1 MNRKALI
8 IGVPGDGVHNVRLGG
23 VEVDLANYRQFLI
36 SPLGGAWKDS
46 EIQILQ
52 NPTSGQLEQKLK
64 ELRTFDY
71 ALVTFSG
78 HGGYN
83 INTKSTHLE
92 LGPGIMFDSR
102 LLKIGAPKQTVIL
115 DCCRER
121 YEPPLLA
128 KASITLESLAS
139 VTRDL
144 DPERCRKEFDS
155 HLRKCIPATIVLH
168 ACSIDEGADDKG
180 ERGGLYSLSLIEA
193 AEDFMSETSIS
204 SSVHSSVLDV
214 PHAHSRAA
222 EKVRHESD
230 LRQKPAIDQ
239 PRISTYFPFAVI
251 A

>member
-36 SPLGGAWKDS
+36 SPLGGSWRDS
-46 EIQILQ
+46 EIQILL

-64 ELRTFDY
+64 DLRSFDY
-71 ALVTFSG
+71 AFVSFSG

-83 INTKSTHLE
+83 TSTKSTHLE

-102 LLKIGAPKQTVIL
+102 LLKIGAPRQTVIL

-121 YEPPLLA
+121 YEQPLA
-128 KASITLESLAS
+128 KATITLDSLAS
-139 VTRDL
+139 ATINL
-144 DPERCRKEFDS
+144 DAERCRKAFDS
-155 HLRKCIPATIVLH
+155 HLRKCLPATIVLH

-204 SSVHSSVLDV
+204 SSVHSNVLDI
-214 PHAHSRAA
+214 PHAHIRAA

-230 LRQKPAIDQ
+230 LRQKPVIDQ
-239 PRISTYFPFAVI
+239 PRVSTYFPFAVV